1 MRYTK
6 MALLA
11 FGLGLL
17 LGLVVIAA
25 EIKTLQRFASGLM
38 ALGVAAIPLGIIAD
52 LRRAAGA
59 WLRKPRRRAKA
70 PVGRTLPV
78 AHRRRRAARPKR

>member
-17 LGLVVIAA
+17 LGLLVIAA
-25 EIKTLQRFASGLM
+25 EIKALQRFASGLM
-38 ALGVAAIPLGIIAD
+38 ALGIAAIPLGIIAD
-52 LRRAAGA
+52 LRRAAA
-59 WLRKPRRRAKA
+59 RLHHPRRRAKA
-70 PVGRTLPV
+70 TVGRALPP
-78 AHRRRRAARPKR
+78 ARRRRKAARPKR